1 MAQFYA
7 PNLQITDTSYFLTE
21 EESKHCIRVLR
32 MQVDDSLELINGKG
46 LLFQVIIIEAH
57 PKKCSVKIL
66 SVVQMPAPKK
76 EIHIAIAPTKNM
88 DRMEWF
94 VEKAGEIGL
103 TKLSLIKCHNSERKV
118 CNLERMQKIAI
129 AAMKQSKQYYLPEIE
144 ELISFNAFLA
154 KYPKGMIAH
163 CYQEEKTEIATT
175 TQTGPLLIGPE
186 GDFTEKEVQLALE
199 NDYTAIA
206 LSSFRLRTETAALT
220 AVFGLNARF

>member
-32 MQVDDSLELINGKG
+32 MQVNDNLELINGKG
-46 LLFQVIIIEAH
+46 LVFQVVIMEAH
-57 PKKCSVKIL
+57 PKKCAVKVL
-66 SVVQMPAPKK
+66 SVVQMPAPKN

-144 ELISFNAFLA
+144 ELINYNTFLA

-163 CYQEEKTEIATT
+163 CYQEQKSDIATT
-175 TQTGPLLIGPE
+175 TVTGPLLIGPE
-186 GDFTEKEVQLALE
+186 GDFSKEELALALKSGYLPVSLGE
-199 NDYTAIA
+199 N
-206 LSSFRLRTETAALT
+206 RLRTETAALLG
-220 AVFGLNARF
+220 VFHLSIR

>member
-46 LLFQVIIIEAH
+46 LVFQVIIMEAH
-57 PKKCSVKIL
+57 PKKCAVKVL
-66 SVVQMPAPKK
+66 SVVPMPAPKK

-118 CNLERMQKIAI
+118 CNLERMRKIAI

-163 CYQEEKTEIATT
+163 CYQEEKTEIATA
-175 TQTGPLLIGPE
+175 TQTGPRLIGPE
-186 GDFTEKEVQLALE
+186 GDFSKEELALALKSGYLPVSLGE
-199 NDYTAIA
+199 N
-206 LSSFRLRTETAALT
+206 RLRTETAALLG
-220 AVFGLNARF
+220 VFHLSIR

>member
-32 MQVDDSLELINGKG
+32 MQVNDTLELINGKG
-46 LLFQVIIIEAH
+46 LVFQVVIVEPH
-57 PKKCSVKIL
+57 PKKCAVKVL

-144 ELISFNAFLA
+144 ELINYNVFLA

-163 CYQEEKTEIATT
+163 CYQEQKSDIATT
-175 TQTGPLLIGPE
+175 TVTGPLLIGPE
-186 GDFTEKEVQLALE
+186 GDFSKEELALALKSGYLPVSLGE
-199 NDYTAIA
+199 N
-206 LSSFRLRTETAALT
+206 RLRTETAALLG
-220 AVFGLNARF
+220 AFHLSIR

>member
-57 PKKCSVKIL
+57 PKKCAVKVL

-144 ELISFNAFLA
+144 ELISFNTFLA

-163 CYQEEKTEIATT
+163 CYQEEKTEIATA

-186 GDFTEKEVQLALE
+186 GDFSKEELALALKSGYLPVSLGE
-199 NDYTAIA
+199 N
-206 LSSFRLRTETAALT
+206 RLRTETAALLG
-220 AVFGLNARF
+220 VFHLSIRS

>member
-186 GDFTEKEVQLALE
+186 GDFTEKEVQHALE
-199 NDYTAIA
+199 NDYTAIT
-206 LSSFRLRTETAALT
+206 LSTFRLRTETAALT
-220 AVFGLNARF
+220 AVFGLNAQF